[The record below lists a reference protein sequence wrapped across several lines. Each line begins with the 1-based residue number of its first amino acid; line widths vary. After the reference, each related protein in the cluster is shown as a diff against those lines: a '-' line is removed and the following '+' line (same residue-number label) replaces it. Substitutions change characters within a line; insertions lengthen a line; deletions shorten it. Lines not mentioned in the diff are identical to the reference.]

1 MKKMNTN
8 ANTGIGTAA
17 AIIVCLW
24 LAQAHAAPD
33 SAPDSTPNGTLNGA
47 PNNAPDNAPGNAPDG
62 TPNDTPNSAPIIGA
76 VAREQAEVEL
86 NRAIEALVSGRRH
99 EALETLSGLLE
110 RHPNFR
116 IAAVAY
122 ADLLAAQAQQQALLP
137 LGGGAKRRL
146 AELLEEAKARVR
158 HRPAND
164 GHLPANIVQLSDRH
178 RHALLFDAARSRL
191 YLFENHRDAPLL
203 VADYYASYGKG
214 GMDKNSEGDN
224 RTPTGVYRITSRL
237 DDDGL
242 AELYGAGAWPLN
254 YPNAWDRAHRRS
266 GHGIWLHGVPRITY
280 SRPPQASRGCI
291 VASNEVIGEL
301 RQMKLGGA
309 PVILANDVAWLER
322 GDWRRRRDG
331 LLDAIRQ
338 WQDDWQSM
346 DVEKYL
352 AHYSGDY
359 RDAKQDYR
367 QMTARTRRNAR
378 AKTFIKVGVGE
389 IDLLMYS
396 QTPELFVAH
405 FDQDYRSNNYNIAY
419 RKQQFWKKEN
429 GAWKIVFEGRV

>member
-1 MKKMNTN
+1 MNTR
-8 ANTGIGTAA
+8 ANTSITAA
-17 AIIVCLW
+17 AVAVSVW
-24 LAQAHAAPD
+24 LTTAGAAPNGVPND
-33 SAPDSTPNGTLNGA
+33 VLNSVPNGVPNGV
-47 PNNAPDNAPGNAPDG
+47 PNN
-62 TPNDTPNSAPIIGA
+62 GA

-86 NRAIEALVSGRRH
+86 SRAIESLVSGRGQ

-116 IAAVAY
+116 IAAMAY

-137 LGGGAKRRL
+137 LGDGAKRRL
-146 AELLEEAKARVR
+146 ADLLNEAKARVR
-158 HRPAND
+158 HRPAN
-164 GHLPANIVQLSDRH
+164 GEHLPANIVRLSDRH

-224 RTPTGVYRITSRL
+224 RTPTGVYRITHRL
-237 DDDGL
+237 NDDGL
-242 AELYGAGAWPLN
+242 AELYGAGAWPLD
-254 YPNAWDRAHRRS
+254 YPNAWDRVHRRS

-301 RQMKLGGA
+301 RRMKLGGA
-309 PVILANDVAWLER
+309 PVILASDVAWLER
-322 GDWRRRRDG
+322 EHWQRRRDG
-331 LLDAIRQ
+331 LLGAIRQ
-338 WQDDWQSM
+338 WQDDWQSL

-359 RDAKQDYR
+359 RDGKQDYR

-389 IDLLMYS
+389 VDLLMYS
-396 QTPELFVAH
+396 QTPELFVAR
-405 FDQDYRSNNYNIAY
+405 FNQDYRSNNYNIAY